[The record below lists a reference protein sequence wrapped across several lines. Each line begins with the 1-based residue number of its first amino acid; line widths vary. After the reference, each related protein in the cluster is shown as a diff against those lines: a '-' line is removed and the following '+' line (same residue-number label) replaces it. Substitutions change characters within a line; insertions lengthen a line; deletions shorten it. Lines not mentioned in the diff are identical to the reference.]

1 MTKDEMMKDYIV
13 KAFAMGL
20 CIVQRRSDGLTGT
33 LEFDSFEE
41 NGSPVRRYYNFQEA

>member
-1 MTKDEMMKDYIV
+1 MMKEYIV

-33 LEFDSFEE
+33 LDFSDV
-41 NGSPVRRYYNFQEA
+41 NGVRFYYDFKEA

>member
-1 MTKDEMMKDYIV
+1 MMTKDEMMKDYIV

-33 LEFDSFEE
+33 LEFDAKD
-41 NGSPVRRYYNFQEA
+41 GIRYYYNFQEG